1 MILNVSARRGRFFY
15 ARLSVADLK
24 RYCYLFD
31 MEIYLVP
38 FSLLDVVIMSPVYA
52 YITWFFVRRILKI
65 RGRRFTG
72 FLSWSYII
80 HSAVIPFFWILH
92 GLGLFRDVEAENTS
106 FDPVQIDGHAA
117 AFLSVYILVT
127 GGITMLGLM
136 YVKRNSPQNT

>member
-1 MILNVSARRGRFFY
+1 MRDT
-15 ARLSVADLK
+15 SVADFIP
-24 RYCYLFD
+24 YCYLFD

-52 YITWFFVRRILKI
+52 YITWFIVRRILKI

-80 HSAVIPFFWILH
+80 HSAVIPFFWVLH
-92 GLGLFRDVEAENTS
+92 AFGLFRDVEAANTT
-106 FDPVQIDGHAA
+106 FDPVQISGHAIG
-117 AFLSVYILVT
+117 FFSVYILIT

-136 YVKRNSPQNT
+136 YVKRNSPHNT